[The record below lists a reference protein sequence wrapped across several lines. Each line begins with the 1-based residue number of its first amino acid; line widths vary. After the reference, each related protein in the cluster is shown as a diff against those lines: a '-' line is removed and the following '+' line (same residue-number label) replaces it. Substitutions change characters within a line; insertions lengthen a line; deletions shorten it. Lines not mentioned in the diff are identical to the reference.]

1 MIILTIPV
9 SEVRLGATVIYTVSP
24 RASRLHNVVA
34 ISQHIAS
41 GRVTIDCGKSM
52 VSVPA
57 DAFVRVAL

>member
-1 MIILTIPV
+1 MIVSIPV
-9 SEVRLGATVIYTVSP
+9 SEVALGATVIYTVSP
-24 RASRLHNVVA
+24 RASVRHNVVA

-41 GRVTIDCGKSM
+41 GRMLLDCGKST